1 MGASTGHF
9 RSGAAASGADGS
21 EPTSTVYAPVT
32 RTSLFQTD
40 ASAEQ
45 AGRYVLVAIERGVE
59 RGSRRSGAREDAP
72 DASLVYADPLGL
84 RVGEGVSVPLR
95 GVSVPGV
102 VVQTGGP
109 ELLGGVPEDV
119 VRAVESRSGG
129 TLPTRLVELGQWIS
143 RYYVCP
149 LGMVFATMRPSAV
162 KKGVGRE
169 AQTMLTRGE
178 APDLESLTPLSKKTW
193 NAIAGLEA
201 TAFPIEESSLIG
213 RLGLRSPRAL
223 RALVA
228 AGALHAEHRHRVRAR
243 GRFTTLIDS
252 LASATRSTG
261 HALTPSQSGVVDGIE
276 KTLGTFATHLLF
288 GVTGSG
294 KTEVYL
300 RLLERAM
307 ANETA
312 GAIVLVPEIALTP
325 QTADR
330 FISRFG
336 SENVAV
342 LHSGLSASERHAE
355 WERLARG
362 EARIAIGPRSAV
374 YAPLDRVGLII
385 VDEEHDHS
393 YKQDQLPRYHG
404 RDVAIKRAQLE
415 GCPIVLGSATPS
427 LESWHNAH
435 RPALEGH
442 RSRLW
447 RLHERV
453 AGGRLPAVR
462 IVDRAQERH
471 HPGANDRDLI
481 GPTLRAAIER
491 TLRARGQVILLHN
504 RRGMNAY
511 LACPRAACGH
521 VVGCEHCDSRLVLH
535 ADAALRLGGVVR
547 CHYCHAETRV
557 PRQCPHCDATLRRLA
572 PGTQHLEQEIE
583 ATFGDLGI
591 RAGET
596 LWRVDSDSMRSAAD
610 YFQVLGRFAKG
621 EIRILAGTQM
631 IAKGLDVANVRLVG
645 VLDADVALNL
655 PDFRA
660 SERSFQLIAQVAG
673 RAGRG
678 EHEGHVIVQTFDPM
692 NRAIV
697 RAAGHDFE
705 GFATEELEDRA
716 RYGLPPMTRMARVVC
731 RDQDE
736 SVARARAKDLAE
748 AIASV
753 AGDRVTVEGPMPC
766 EIARIAGF
774 HRWELRLI
782 ARSAGAIQQA
792 LADARRRG
800 WLKSDHATAVDVDP
814 VSLM

>member
-1 MGASTGHF
+1 M
-9 RSGAAASGADGS
+9 
-21 EPTSTVYAPVT
+21 T
-32 RTSLFQTD
+32 RTSLFQSD
-40 ASAEQ
+40 ASADQ

-59 RGSRRSGAREDAP
+59 RGSRRPGTREDAP
-72 DASLVYADPLGL
+72 EASLVYADPLGL

-95 GVSVPGV
+95 GASVPGV
-102 VVQTGGP
+102 VVQIGGP

-129 TLPTRLVELGQWIS
+129 TLPTRLVELGEWIS

-169 AQTMLTRGE
+169 SQTMLSRGE
-178 APDLESLTPLSKKTW
+178 APDLDSLTPLSKKTW
-193 NAIAGLEA
+193 SAIADLDEA
-201 TAFPIEESSLIG
+201 EFPIEESALVV
-213 RLGLRSPRAL
+213 RLGLKSPRSV
-223 RALVA
+223 RALLA

-252 LASATRSTG
+252 VASETRSTG
-261 HALTPSQSGVVDGIE
+261 HALTPSQSGVVEGIS

-300 RLLERAM
+300 RLLELTLM
-307 ANETA
+307 NEKA
-312 GAIVLVPEIALTP
+312 SDDGRGERPAPGAIVLVPEIALTP

-355 WERLARG
+355 WDRLARG

-374 YAPLDRVGLII
+374 FAPLDRVRLII

-427 LESWHNAH
+427 LESWHNAQRLAH
-435 RPALEGH
+435 EGH

-447 RLHERV
+447 RLSERV

-462 IVDRAQERH
+462 IVDRAEERR
-471 HPGANDRDLI
+471 HPGASDRDLI
-481 GPTLRAAIER
+481 GPTLRSAIER
-491 TLRARGQVILLHN
+491 TLKAQGQIILLHN
-504 RRGMNAY
+504 RRGLNAY

-557 PRQCPHCDATLRRLA
+557 PKQCPQCDATLRRLA

-583 ATFGDLGI
+583 ATFGDHGI

-610 YFQVLGRFAKG
+610 YFQVLGKFSKG

-678 EHEGHVIVQTFDPM
+678 EHEGHVIVQTFDPT

-697 RAAGHDFE
+697 RAAAHDFE
-705 GFATEELEDRA
+705 GFAADELKDRA
-716 RYGLPPMTRMARVVC
+716 LFGLPPMARMARVVC

-736 SVARARAKDLAE
+736 SVARTRAKDLAE

-753 AGDRVTVEGPMPC
+753 SGDRVTVEGPMPC

-782 ARSAGAIQQA
+782 ARSAGTIQQA